1 MESSM
6 QSANQGPLQPG
17 TPRTPPC
24 RRAPGPPLNGA
35 LVSLE
40 TEMPEVL
47 FDGMRRFLLQHPDW
61 DQYQVI
67 TVALAFFLFQNGS
80 DHSCVS
86 QHYLDG
92 IFPGS

>member
-1 MESSM
+1 MP
-6 QSANQGPLQPG
+6 SANQGPFKQG
-17 TPRTPPC
+17 TPRTLSC
-24 RRAPGPPLNGA
+24 RRAPGGPLTGT

-47 FDGMRRFLLQHPDW
+47 FDGMRRFLQHHPDW
-61 DQYQVI
+61 DQYQLI
-67 TVALAFFLFQNGS
+67 TAALAFFLFQNGS

-92 IFPGS
+92 IFPDI

>member
-1 MESSM
+1 MDSGM
-6 QSANQGPLQPG
+6 GSASPGPFQQV
-17 TPRTPPC
+17 TPRNPS
-24 RRAPGPPLNGA
+24 RRAASGRPLNGA

-47 FDGMRRFLLQHPDW
+47 FDGMCRFLQQHPDW
-61 DQYQVI
+61 DQYQLI
-67 TVALAFFLFQNGS
+67 TAALAFFLYQNGC

-92 IFPGS
+92 LFPGS

>member
-1 MESSM
+1 
-6 QSANQGPLQPG
+6 
-17 TPRTPPC
+17 
-24 RRAPGPPLNGA
+24 
-35 LVSLE
+35 
-40 TEMPEVL
+40 MPEVL

>member
-1 MESSM
+1 MESASLGPFR
-6 QSANQGPLQPG
+6 QG
-17 TPRTPPC
+17 TARTPSC
-24 RRAPGPPLNGA
+24 RRAPGRPLSGA
-35 LVSLE
+35 MVSLE

-47 FDGMRRFLLQHPDW
+47 FDGMRRFLQNHPDW

-67 TVALAFFLFQNGS
+67 TAALAFFLFQNGS

-86 QHYLDG
+86 QHYLES

>member
-1 MESSM
+1 MESASL
-6 QSANQGPLQPG
+6 GPFRQG
-17 TPRTPPC
+17 TPRTPSC
-24 RRAPGPPLNGA
+24 RHAPGRPLRGA
-35 LVSLE
+35 MVSLE

-47 FDGMRRFLLQHPDW
+47 FDGMRRFLQNHPDW

-67 TVALAFFLFQNGS
+67 TAALAFFLFQNGS

-86 QHYLDG
+86 QHYLES